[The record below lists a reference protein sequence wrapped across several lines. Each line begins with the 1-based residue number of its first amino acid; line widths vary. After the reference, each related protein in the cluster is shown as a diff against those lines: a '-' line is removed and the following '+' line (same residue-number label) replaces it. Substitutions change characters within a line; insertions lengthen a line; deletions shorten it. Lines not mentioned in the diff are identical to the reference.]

1 MRGVRFDQYEFPSL
15 RTILRRIALWCV
27 ALLTPMLALYL
38 ISNDKPIYASFLM
51 VFCLGASYLLYKE
64 SKRAAASYQARRDQ
78 AAITLFNA
86 VRSGVQ
92 QKFGVFLRPFYTTDR
107 IETKQPLMI
116 PQWLGGTMTFRTYNI
131 EHPLEDTLVE
141 AFRHTLPI
149 VALGKPGETFGVG
162 RVLMDEDSWQK
173 AASELMRLASLL
185 ICLPSSRPG
194 SQWEMNQIILNHYF
208 SKTVF
213 IMPPDSSSFKTK
225 QLKEDWDLLK
235 QQMVSNGIT
244 LPEYRADGLF
254 FSVDARG
261 QCVTEK
267 LSFDSTQRLL
277 DTFVRLSSPVIRGWG

>member
-1 MRGVRFDQYEFPSL
+1 MRGVRFDQYEFPSF

-27 ALLTPMLALYL
+27 ALLTPLLALYL

-141 AFRHTLPI
+141 P
-149 VALGKPGETFGVG
+149 FGTHC
-162 RVLMDEDSWQK
+162 
-173 AASELMRLASLL
+173 RL
-185 ICLPSSRPG
+185 
-194 SQWEMNQIILNHYF
+194 
-208 SKTVF
+208 
-213 IMPPDSSSFKTK
+213 
-225 QLKEDWDLLK
+225 
-235 QQMVSNGIT
+235 
-244 LPEYRADGLF
+244 
-254 FSVDARG
+254 
-261 QCVTEK
+261 
-267 LSFDSTQRLL
+267 
-277 DTFVRLSSPVIRGWG
+277 